1 MAKSPGVDIIILGF
15 ITSFFVVL
23 IATPSLIKVAKLKHL
38 VDYQNEKRKV
48 HKTSK
53 PTIGGVIIFAA
64 AIFAFCLWF
73 PTEDRNYGLT
83 SELMITS
90 FNEFKFLLASVLILF
105 FIGVKDDIIGTAPS
119 KKLVGHILV
128 GCILVLMADIRITSM
143 HGIFGFYELPEWTS
157 IILSLFTYIVLVNA
171 FNLIDG
177 VDGLASGIGLIGA
190 TFFGLWFYFAGNVP
204 LALLCA
210 SVSGSL
216 LAFLI
221 FNFSPAKIF
230 MGDSGSMFIGA
241 IMSVLAIKMIEY
253 DTTALPNAISSLSKP
268 ILAMS
273 ILVYPLFD
281 TIRVFF
287 LRLVKGVSPFTAD
300 QNHIHH
306 RLMKMGLN
314 HKYTALVLYAF
325 SILIVIANFILS
337 GKDPTLVFFTIFAIT
352 GVVYHVPFF
361 FKTKVKTSTEP

>member
-1 MAKSPGVDIIILGF
+1 MDIIILGF

-23 IATPSLIKVAKLKHL
+23 VATPSLIKVAKLKHL

-53 PTIGGVIIFAA
+53 PTIGGIIIFAG

-73 PTEDRNYGLT
+73 PTEDRNYNLPL
-83 SELMITS
+83 ELMITS
-90 FNEFKFLLASVLILF
+90 FNEFKYIIASLLILF

-119 KKLVGHILV
+119 KKLIGHILV
-128 GCILVLMADIRITSM
+128 GCILVLMAEIRITSM
-143 HGIFGFYELPEWTS
+143 QGIFGIYEIPEWTS

-177 VDGLASGIGLIGA
+177 VDGLATGIGLIA
-190 TFFGLWFYFAGNVP
+190 SIFFGIWFYLAGNIP
-204 LALLCA
+204 ITLLCS
-210 SVSGSL
+210 SVAGSL

-241 IMSVLAIKMIEY
+241 VMSVLAIKMIEY
-253 DTTALPNAISSLSKP
+253 PVEQMPLGLGKISKP

-287 LRLVKGVSPFTAD
+287 LRLIKGQSPFTAD

-306 RLMKMGLN
+306 RLMKLGLG
-314 HKYTALVLYAF
+314 HKYTTFVLYF
-325 SILIVIANFILS
+325 LS
-337 GKDPTLVFFTIFAIT
+337 LSMVLVNYFLKGNSATTTFFLIFAIT
-352 GVVYHVPFF
+352 ALVYHIPFIF
-361 FKTKVKTSTEP
+361 RSKSIT

>member
-1 MAKSPGVDIIILGF
+1 MDILILGF

-38 VDYQNEKRKV
+38 VDYANEKRKV

-53 PTIGGVIIFAA
+53 PTIGGIIIFAG

-73 PTEDRNYGLT
+73 PTEDRNYDLT
-83 SELMITS
+83 PELMVTS
-90 FNEFKFLLASVLILF
+90 FNEFKYLLASLLILF

-119 KKLVGHILV
+119 KKLIGHILV
-128 GCILVLMADIRITSM
+128 GCILVLMAEIRITSM
-143 HGIFGFYELPEWTS
+143 HGIFGFEELPEWTS

-177 VDGLASGIGLIGA
+177 VDGLATGIGLIGSIL
-190 TFFGLWFYFAGNVP
+190 FGIYFYYAGNIP
-204 LALLCA
+204 ITLLCA
-210 SVSGSL
+210 SLAGAL
-216 LAFLI
+216 LGFLI

-253 DTTALPNAISSLSKP
+253 QPMNMPNGIDSISKP

-281 TIRVFF
+281 TIRVFV
-287 LRLVKGVSPFTAD
+287 LRLIKGVSPFTAD

-306 RLMKMGLN
+306 RLMKMGLGHRN
-314 HKYTALVLYAF
+314 TAFVLYLF
-325 SILIVIANFILS
+325 SVLIVSVNFFLRNME
-337 GKDPTLVFFTIFAIT
+337 PTIVFFTIFAISAII
-352 GVVYHVPFF
+352 YHIPFLF
-361 FKTKVKTSTEP
+361 KVKAST

>member
-1 MAKSPGVDIIILGF
+1 MDIIILGF
-15 ITSFFVVL
+15 ITSFLVVL
-23 IATPSLIKVAKLKHL
+23 VATPSLIKVAKLKHL

-53 PTIGGVIIFAA
+53 PTIGGIIIFAG

-73 PTEDRNYGLT
+73 PTEDRNYNLPMD
-83 SELMITS
+83 LMIES
-90 FNEFKFLLASVLILF
+90 FNEFKYLIASLLILF

-119 KKLVGHILV
+119 KKLIGHILV
-128 GCILVLMADIRITSM
+128 GCILVLMAEIRITSM
-143 HGIFGFYELPEWTS
+143 HGIFGFYDLPEWTS

-177 VDGLASGIGLIGA
+177 VDGLATGIGLIGSILFGIW
-190 TFFGLWFYFAGNVP
+190 FFMAGNIPVT
-204 LALLCA
+204 LLCA
-210 SVSGSL
+210 SVAGAL
-216 LAFLI
+216 FAFLI

-253 DTTALPNAISSLSKP
+253 PTNQMPPDLASISKP

-287 LRLVKGVSPFTAD
+287 LRLVKGVSPFAAD

-306 RLMKMGLN
+306 RLMKMGLGHRN
-314 HKYTALVLYAF
+314 TAFVLYFFSLFIVLINFILKGNSPTIAFFIVFLLTALV
-325 SILIVIANFILS
+325 
-337 GKDPTLVFFTIFAIT
+337 
-352 GVVYHVPFF
+352 YHIPFL
-361 FKTKVKTSTEP
+361 FKLKSKA

>member
-1 MAKSPGVDIIILGF
+1 MDIIILGF

-23 IATPSLIKVAKLKHL
+23 LATPSLIKVAKLKHL

-53 PTIGGVIIFAA
+53 PTIGGIIIFAGA
-64 AIFAFCLWF
+64 MFAFCLWF
-73 PTEDRNYGLT
+73 PTEDRNYDLT
-83 SELMITS
+83 PELMVTS
-90 FNEFKFLLASVLILF
+90 FNEFKYLLASLLILF

-119 KKLVGHILV
+119 KKLIGHILV
-128 GCILVLMADIRITSM
+128 GCILVLMAEVRITSM
-143 HGIFGFYELPEWTS
+143 HGIFGFDELPEWTS

-177 VDGLASGIGLIGA
+177 VDGLATGIGLIGA
-190 TFFGLWFYFAGNVP
+190 ILFGVWFYLAGNVP
-204 LALLCA
+204 IALLCA
-210 SVSGSL
+210 SVAGAL

-253 DTTALPNAISSLSKP
+253 QPSTMPEGIANISKP

-281 TIRVFF
+281 TIRVFV
-287 LRLVKGVSPFTAD
+287 LRSIKGVSPFTAD

-306 RLMKMGLN
+306 RLMKMGMG
-314 HKYTALVLYAF
+314 HRKTA
-325 SILIVIANFILS
+325 FILYLFSLFIVAINFFLS
-337 GKDPTLVFFTIFAIT
+337 GQEPTMVFFIIFAVSAI
-352 GVVYHVPFF
+352 VYHVPFL
-361 FKTKVKTSTEP
+361 FKVNTSS

>member
-1 MAKSPGVDIIILGF
+1 LDIIILGF

-23 IATPSLIKVAKLKHL
+23 VATPSLIKVAKLKHL

-53 PTIGGVIIFAA
+53 PTIGGIIIFAG

-73 PTEDRNYGLT
+73 PTEDRNYNLPID
-83 SELMITS
+83 LMISS
-90 FNEFKFLLASVLILF
+90 FNEFKYLIASLLILF

-119 KKLVGHILV
+119 KKLIGHILV
-128 GCILVLMADIRITSM
+128 GCILVLMAEIRITSM
-143 HGIFGFYELPEWTS
+143 HGIFGINELPEWTS

-177 VDGLASGIGLIGA
+177 VDGLATGIGLIGSIL
-190 TFFGLWFYFAGNVP
+190 FGLWFFIAGNIPVT
-204 LALLCA
+204 LLCS
-210 SVSGSL
+210 SVAGAL

-253 DTTALPNAISSLSKP
+253 PIDEMPTEIAQISKP

-287 LRLVKGVSPFTAD
+287 LRLINGVSPFTAD

-306 RLMKMGLN
+306 RLMKMGLG
-314 HKYTALVLYAF
+314 HKNTVFVLYFF
-325 SILIVIANFILS
+325 SILIVAVNYILKGNS
-337 GKDPTLVFFTIFAIT
+337 PTMAFFLILFFTAVI
-352 GVVYHVPFF
+352 YHIPFLVKY
-361 FKTKVKTSTEP
+361 KT